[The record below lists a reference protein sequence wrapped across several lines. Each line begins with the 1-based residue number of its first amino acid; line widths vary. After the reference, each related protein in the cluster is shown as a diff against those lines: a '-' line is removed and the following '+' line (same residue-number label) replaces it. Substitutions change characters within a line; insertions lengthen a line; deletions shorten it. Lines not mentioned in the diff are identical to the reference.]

1 MIVNTKRGSMRIQMK
16 RRVKILFVA
25 VAVAAAALIFGMA
38 KMQKN
43 KVSETVNKEVSYI
56 TIKNNT
62 AFELENVRVTYNQ
75 NKELE
80 VGNIKRSNSEKV
92 EILSDDRQ
100 ITEVKV
106 TGEISAGEQF
116 SGIFTGIVNNDTL
129 LTVGMDE
136 DFSMYV
142 TSNIDTAY

>member
-1 MIVNTKRGSMRIQMK
+1 MK
-16 RRVKILFVA
+16 RNVKILFAA
-25 VAVAAAALIFGMA
+25 VALAALIFGMV

-43 KVSETVNKEVSYI
+43 KVGETVNKEVSYI

-62 AFELENVRVTYNQ
+62 ALELENVRVTYNQ

-80 VGNIKRSNSEKV
+80 VGNIKRGNSEKA

-116 SGIFTGIVNNDTL
+116 TGIFTGIVNNDTL

-136 DFSMYV
+136 DYSMYV

>member
-1 MIVNTKRGSMRIQMK
+1 MK

-116 SGIFTGIVNNDTL
+116 SGIFAGIVNNDTL
-129 LTVGMDE
+129 LTVEMDE

>member
-1 MIVNTKRGSMRIQMK
+1 MK
-16 RRVKILFVA
+16 RRLKILF
-25 VAVAAAALIFGMA
+25 VAVAAAALIFGMV

-43 KVSETVNKEVSYI
+43 KEGETVNKEVSYI

-62 AFELENVRVTYNQ
+62 ALELKNVRVTYNQ
-75 NKELE
+75 DKELE
-80 VGNIKRSNSEKV
+80 VGNIRNSGSEKA

-106 TGEISAGEQF
+106 TGEISDEEKF
-116 SGIFTGIVNNDTL
+116 SGTFSGVVNNDTL
-129 LTVGMDE
+129 LTVEVDE
-136 DFSMYV
+136 DFSVHV